1 VAIKEFNIKL
11 IVIFISAIY
20 PFTMIY
26 GCGLLDSISQYWNTP
41 FQPLFIISN
50 ILCSYFFFT
59 LPNWRIPS
67 FFLLLLTSFSCEQFR
82 IPHNVLAICFY
93 FACLYSLFKNKRLKF
108 YRVLY
113 ILSIPFYFYS
123 IILGEIIG
131 VLTLCSFHLQIVVY
145 KEKLRKLK
153 INVVREIE
161 DAED

>member
-1 VAIKEFNIKL
+1 MIKEFQVKL

>member
-1 VAIKEFNIKL
+1 VVIKEFQVKL

>member
-1 VAIKEFNIKL
+1 MDVAYRILYLNIGIRHFNHFLLFLIYYVHIFSLHFLIGEFL
-11 IVIFISAIY
+11 VS
-20 PFTMIY
+20 
-26 GCGLLDSISQYWNTP
+26 
-41 FQPLFIISN
+41 
-50 ILCSYFFFT
+50 
-59 LPNWRIPS
+59 NWRIPS

-145 KEKLRKLK
+145 KEKLDKLK
-153 INVVREIE
+153 IKIVKEIE
-161 DAED
+161 EDED

>member
-1 VAIKEFNIKL
+1 MVIKQFNIKL

-20 PFTMIY
+20 PFIMIY

-67 FFLLLLTSFSCEQFR
+67 FFLLLLTSFSCVQFR
-82 IPHNVLAICFY
+82 ITHNILAICFY
-93 FACLYSLFKNKRLKF
+93 FGCLYSLFKNKRLKI
-108 YRVLY
+108 YRLLY

-123 IILGEIIG
+123 IILGEIIS
-131 VLTLCSFHLQIVVY
+131 VLTLCSFHLQIIIY
-145 KEKLRKLK
+145 KEKLEKLK
-153 INVVREIE
+153 RNIVREIK
-161 DAED
+161 DI